1 MREAAEQHTTSAA
14 SGSPGSSGAYEVR
27 TASSDSD
34 LQQILDLQAA
44 NLPAALDD
52 AERRAEGFVT
62 LRHDLALLRE
72 MNSPWPHVVASPR
85 GTDEVVAYALV
96 MPLEFR
102 GRFPILD
109 PMFEEL
115 DRLAGA
121 GARLHGK
128 RWYFMGQLCVAKA
141 HRGRGLVEA
150 MYAKHRELMRRDFDM
165 MITEI
170 DASNTRSVRVH
181 EKAGCTPLHAYRG
194 AGREWVIVGMDL
206 RAP

>member
-1 MREAAEQHTTSAA
+1 MSETGEEERANAGAA
-14 SGSPGSSGAYEVR
+14 AYEVR
-27 TASSDSD
+27 AAGSDGD
-34 LQQILDLQAA
+34 LRQILALQGA
-44 NLPAALDD
+44 NLPDALED

-72 MNSPWPHVVASPR
+72 MNSPWPHVVAAVR
-85 GTDEVVAYALV
+85 GTGEVVGYALV
-96 MPLEFR
+96 MPREFR

-115 DRLAGA
+115 DRLSGA
-121 GARLHGK
+121 GHRIAGK

-150 MYAKHRELMRRDFDM
+150 MYAQHRAQMRRDFDL

-170 DASNTRSVRVH
+170 DAANTRSVRAH
-181 EKAGCTPLHAYRG
+181 EKAGCVALHSYRG

-206 RAP
+206 RSAGA